1 MLQAVGWLVIAL
13 AAPSSSTLSRSPV
26 PQAAL
31 LAVSGLFLAS
41 LSALPI
47 GAVLSRYPRR
57 RYRQAV
63 IFQAALVLICI
74 ASFAGHPSVVAALL
88 GVWPLTVIALLV
100 SPGTREFVL
109 EREARLTA
117 LQG

>member
-1 MLQAVGWLVIAL
+1 MLQALGWLVLAL
-13 AAPSSSTLSRSPV
+13 AVPSSSTLARSPV

-31 LAVSGLFLAS
+31 VAVGSLFLAS

-47 GAVLSRYPRR
+47 GAALSRYPRR

-63 IFQAALVLICI
+63 VFQAALVVICV
-74 ASFAGHPSVVAALL
+74 ASFAGHPSAVAALL
-88 GVWPLTVIALLV
+88 GLWPLTVIALLV

-109 EREARLTA
+109 KREARLA
-117 LQG
+117 APQG